1 MPGEGSNC
9 LGLRTQHQIECD
21 DVRDHQHGHVDD
33 RDRIRGTQLPRHD
46 HRSLEEKPPAPK
58 AGVREE
64 RLTLSMNMKGL
75 APFWTKAKYGKM
87 SIEGRDLVD
96 TQTSHHSETRAIHD
110 GKILVAPGSA
120 KVPRNLKVRQ
130 SNRLDHCYPAP
141 QAFPK
146 SLRSFAVKLV
156 VKQRP
161 CFDQHTIRGHQCF
174 TGLENCF

>member
-1 MPGEGSNC
+1 ME
-9 LGLRTQHQIECD
+9 
-21 DVRDHQHGHVDD
+21 
-33 RDRIRGTQLPRHD
+33 
-46 HRSLEEKPPAPK
+46 SLESI
-58 AGVREE
+58 GVRPSQAFE
-64 RLTLSMNMKGL
+64 RGLTLSKNMKGL

-110 GKILVAPGSA
+110 GKILVAPRSA

-130 SNRLDHCYPAP
+130 SNRLDYCYSAP

-161 CFDQHTIRGHQCF
+161 CFDQNVIRGHQCF